1 MGCKLGQAFGCEG
14 MDVNGNCTVY
24 RDEGIA
30 LRMNQGGCVFRE
42 IRAPKIGIP
51 ELKGVK
57 GRNPLKQAKM
67 EARNKTAKA

>member
-1 MGCKLGQAFGCEG
+1 MECKLAQALGCGG
-14 MDVNGNCTVY
+14 MKADGTCSIY
-24 RDEGIA
+24 RDEGVA

-42 IRAPKIGIP
+42 IRAPKIGIH